1 MSTAPHVRPD
11 IALVGV
17 RGTTEPQ
24 TGSNLL
30 RPLGARIIEQS
41 PHRHTT
47 YTELE
52 YPATFDF
59 AASVGQGVR
68 ALADLLNQ
76 STAAAPHRLHVLMG
90 YSQGAWV
97 IGETLLPPSQRTAG
111 QDAAE
116 LSPRAAARISAVL
129 LYGDPR
135 FTDGEPFNRG
145 TFEPGRQSGN
155 PRPPGQLKNW
165 QDRLQNYCAQGD
177 LACQGSGGTYL
188 AHLAY
193 LTNDMPAQGAAFALE
208 RLAADLT
215 QGEPR

>member
-1 MSTAPHVRPD
+1 MSTEPHVRPD
-11 IALVGV
+11 IALIGV

-30 RPLGARIIEQS
+30 RPLGDRIIEQS
-41 PHRHTT
+41 PHHHTT

-59 AASVGQGVR
+59 TASVGQGVR

-129 LYGDPR
+129 FYGDPR
-135 FTDGEPFNRG
+135 FTDGEPSNRG
-145 TFEPGRQSGN
+145 TFEPGRQSDN

-177 LACQGSGGTYL
+177 LACQGSGGTYF

-193 LTNDMPAQGAAFALE
+193 LTNAMPAQGAAFALE

-215 QGEPR
+215 PGELR

>member
-30 RPLGARIIEQS
+30 RPLGDRIIEQS
-41 PHRHTT
+41 PHHHTT
-47 YTELE
+47 YTELA

-76 STAAAPHRLHVLMG
+76 STATAPHRLHVLMG

-97 IGETLLPPSQRTAG
+97 IGETLLPPHSAPQ
-111 QDAAE
+111 
-116 LSPRAAARISAVL
+116 ARMPPNSH
-129 LYGDPR
+129 
-135 FTDGEPFNRG
+135 
-145 TFEPGRQSGN
+145 PGRQPESARSSSTETPASPTGN
-155 PRPPGQLKNW
+155 PSTGAPSNPVAK
-165 QDRLQNYCAQGD
+165 A
-177 LACQGSGGTYL
+177 T
-188 AHLAY
+188 
-193 LTNDMPAQGAAFALE
+193 TPARQAS
-208 RLAADLT
+208 
-215 QGEPR
+215 